1 MGQIK
6 FKILMKNNLLSIL
19 FISFS
24 FTQNYSLDFDGSSD
38 YVEITDGSTVIA
50 NTEQMTLSGWVYPR
64 GPNADSYTQFDG
76 FFGFRNNED
85 ADFYLIQLGDYKV
98 ECRLRVSDGGEFTIV
113 TAENSIISET
123 WHHLAL
129 TYDGSNII
137 LYIDGIEAGSTGAFG
152 QIINQFVPFNIGRLI
167 WQTTNFDL
175 DGQVDEVSLWNL
187 ALTEQQV
194 QDYMYADLTGEEGLV
209 GYWKLNEGDGS
220 IAYDSSGEGNNGM
233 IYGATWSTNT
243 PGPSTITINVNYNE
257 GWNLVGLPLS
267 VDDAGYLSIFP
278 EAISGTLY
286 SFEGGY
292 ISENELFGG
301 VGYWLR
307 FPESISIDI
316 MGVPINEI
324 TISLNEGW
332 NLITGITFETNTNSI
347 QDPGEIIVPETFY
360 DFDNGYGLVDEL
372 IPGHGYWV
380 RSNNSGNIIVVS
392 E

>member
-1 MGQIK
+1 MTK
-6 FKILMKNNLLSIL
+6 KNLLFIL

-24 FTQNYSLDFDGSSD
+24 FSQNYSLDFDGESD
-38 YVEITDGSTVIA
+38 YVEVGNESAVIA
-50 NTEQMTLSGWVYPR
+50 NADQMTLSGWVYPR

-85 ADFYLIQLGDYKV
+85 ADFYLLQLGNYKV
-98 ECRLRVSDGGEFTIV
+98 ECRLKVSGGGEFTIV

-129 TYDGSNII
+129 TYDGSNMI
-137 LYIDGIEAGSTGAFG
+137 LYIDGIEAGSTGAYG
-152 QIINQFVPFNIGRLI
+152 QITNEFSPFNIGRLV

-209 GYWKLNEGDGS
+209 GYWKLNEGTGS
-220 IAYDSSGEGNNGM
+220 TAYDSSDEGNNGQ
-233 IYGATWSTNT
+233 IYGATWSTDT
-243 PGPSTITINVNYNE
+243 PGPSTVTVNVSYND
-257 GWNLVGLPLS
+257 GWNLVGLPVS
-267 VDDAGYLSIFP
+267 VDDAGYVSLFP

-286 SFEGGY
+286 SFDGGY
-292 ISENELFGG
+292 ISEDALIGG
-301 VGYWLR
+301 AGYWLR
-307 FPESISIDI
+307 FPESVSIDI
-316 MGVPINEI
+316 TGIPINEI
-324 TISLNEGW
+324 TILLDDGW
-332 NLITGITFETNTNSI
+332 NLIAGITFETNTSNI
-347 QDPGEIIVPETFY
+347 QDTGGIIVPETFY
-360 DFDNGYGLVDEL
+360 NFDNGYELVNEL

-380 RSNNSGNIIVVS
+380 RANNTGNIIIMS

>member
-1 MGQIK
+1 MQK
-6 FKILMKNNLLSIL
+6 LVTSFL
-19 FISFS
+19 FFTLSFS
-24 FTQNYSLDFDGSSD
+24 QNYSLDFDGESD
-38 YVEITDGSTVIA
+38 YVEVTNESAMIA
-50 NTEQMTLSGWVYPR
+50 NSDQMTLSGWVYPR

-85 ADFYLIQLGDYKV
+85 ADFYLLQLGNYKV
-98 ECRLRVSDGGEFTIV
+98 EARLKVPGGGEFTIV

-137 LYIDGIEAGSTGAFG
+137 LYIDGIEAGSTGAYG
-152 QIINQFVPFNIGRLI
+152 QITNEFLPFNIGRLI

-209 GYWKLNEGDGS
+209 GYWKLNEGTGS
-220 IAYDSSGEGNNGM
+220 TAYDSSDEGNNGQ
-233 IYGATWSTNT
+233 IYGATWSTDT
-243 PGPSTITINVNYNE
+243 PGPSTVTINVSYND
-257 GWNLVGLPLS
+257 GWNLVGLPVS
-267 VDDAGYLSIFP
+267 VDDAGYVSLFP

-286 SFEGGY
+286 SFDGGY
-292 ISENELFGG
+292 ISEDALIGG
-301 VGYWLR
+301 AGYWLR
-307 FPESISIDI
+307 FPESVSIDI
-316 MGVPINEI
+316 TGIPINEI
-324 TISLNEGW
+324 TISLDDGW
-332 NLITGITFETNTNSI
+332 NLIAGITFETNTSNI
-347 QDPGEIIVPETFY
+347 QDPGGIIVPETFY
-360 DFDNGYGLVDEL
+360 NFDNGYELVNEL

-380 RSNNSGNIIVVS
+380 RTNNTGNIVIMS

>member
-1 MGQIK
+1 MQK
-6 FKILMKNNLLSIL
+6 LVTSFL
-19 FISFS
+19 FFTLSFS
-24 FTQNYSLDFDGSSD
+24 QNYSLDFDGESD
-38 YVEITDGSTVIA
+38 YVEVTNESAMIA
-50 NTEQMTLSGWVYPR
+50 NSDQMTLSGWVYPR

-85 ADFYLIQLGDYKV
+85 ADFYLLQLGNYKV
-98 ECRLRVSDGGEFTIV
+98 EARLKVPGGGEFTIV

-137 LYIDGIEAGSTGAFG
+137 LYIDGIEAGSTGAYG
-152 QIINQFVPFNIGRLI
+152 QITNEFLPFNIGRLI

-194 QDYMYADLTGEEGLV
+194 QDYMYADLTEEEGLV

-243 PGPSTITINVNYNE
+243 PGPSTITVNVNYNE

-372 IPGHGYWV
+372 IPGDGYWV
-380 RSNNSGNIIVVS
+380 RANNSGNIIIVS

>member
-1 MGQIK
+1 MTK
-6 FKILMKNNLLSIL
+6 KNLLSIL

-24 FTQNYSLDFDGSSD
+24 FSQNYSLDFDGESD
-38 YVEITDGSTVIA
+38 YVEVTNESAMIA
-50 NTEQMTLSGWVYPR
+50 NSDQMTLSGWVYPR

-85 ADFYLIQLGDYKV
+85 ADFYLLQLGNYKV
-98 ECRLRVSDGGEFTIV
+98 ECRLKVSGGGEFTIV

-129 TYDGSNII
+129 TYDGSNMI
-137 LYIDGIEAGSTGAFG
+137 LYIDGIEAGSTGAYG
-152 QIINQFVPFNIGRLI
+152 QITNEFLPFYIGRLI

-209 GYWKLNEGDGS
+209 GYWKLNEGTGS
-220 IAYDSSGEGNNGM
+220 TAYDSSDEGNNGQ
-233 IYGATWSTNT
+233 IYGAMWSTDT
-243 PGPSTITINVNYNE
+243 PGPSTVTVNVSYND
-257 GWNLVGLPLS
+257 GWNLVGLPVS
-267 VDDAGYLSIFP
+267 VDDAGYVSLFP

-286 SFEGGY
+286 SFDGGY
-292 ISENELFGG
+292 ISEDTLIGG
-301 VGYWLR
+301 AGYWLR
-307 FPESISIDI
+307 FPESVSIDI
-316 MGVPINEI
+316 TGIPINEI
-324 TISLNEGW
+324 TISLDDGW
-332 NLITGITFETNTNSI
+332 NLIAGITFETNTSNI
-347 QDPGEIIVPETFY
+347 QDPGGIIVPETFY
-360 DFDNGYGLVDEL
+360 NFDNGYELVNEL

-380 RSNNSGNIIVVS
+380 RTNNTGNIVIMS

>member
-6 FKILMKNNLLSIL
+6 FKIMMKNNLLSIL

-38 YVEITDGSTVIA
+38 YVEITDGSAVIV

-85 ADFYLIQLGDYKV
+85 ADFYLIQLGEYKV
-98 ECRLRVSDGGEFTIV
+98 ECRLKVSDGGEFTIV

-194 QDYMYADLTGEEGLV
+194 QDYMYADLTEEEGLV

-233 IYGATWSTNT
+233 IYGATWSTDT
-243 PGPSTITINVNYNE
+243 PGPSTITVNVNYNE
-257 GWNLVGLPLS
+257 GWNLVGLPVS
-267 VDDAGYLSIFP
+267 VDDANYSSLFP

-324 TISLNEGW
+324 TISLIEGW

-380 RSNNSGNIIVVS
+380 RANNSGNIIVVS